1 MKEKIARYGIFY
13 TLISDN
19 GPQYTSDEFK
29 SFVATY
35 GISSP
40 LYAQSNGLAEK
51 SEKTVKNLMKKYLES
66 GDDVNLALLDL
77 RNMPRDEQIRSPMQ
91 R

>member
-1 MKEKIARYGIFY
+1 M
-13 TLISDN
+13 ISDN